1 MCELTQSSE
10 TSGRT
15 RAAVGHDHADGVSGL
30 SRREFLA
37 AVGLVAGAVGGAGL
51 SACASVDSA
60 GIPRGGRPGERM
72 LLKGGVVLTMD
83 AKLGDFDRADVLIE
97 GSKIA
102 AVGPDL
108 QAASATL
115 IDASNRIVMP
125 GFVDSHRHIWQ
136 GPIRN
141 ILPNGTLAQYFDAI
155 GGTAR
160 SLYRP
165 EDVYIG
171 DLLSAWGA
179 MNAGITTLLDWSHI
193 SNTPEHS
200 DAAIKGLMESGIR
213 GVYAHGFGAPG
224 PAMRHPDDIRRL
236 RRQYFS
242 SADQLVTLALAT
254 AFDPAHW
261 RLAREVGAP
270 ITVHANGTDELL
282 PLAEARLMGP
292 DVTYIHCCR
301 LSAKEWKLIADTG
314 GTLSIAAPVEMEM
327 GHGIPAV
334 QQALDH
340 AIPLSLSNDVETST
354 TAEFFT
360 QMRTVFLL
368 QRMQLLARARAG
380 EQNLPPLMNV
390 KQVVEIAT
398 LGGARANQLENKV
411 GSLTPGKE
419 ADIVMLATN
428 RINVMPLNNAYAAI
442 VHGMDT
448 SNVDAVFVAGRVKK
462 WKGELVGVKLDELQR
477 TAERSRDH
485 LVAQAKW
492 PRTAL
497 GGYAPGH

>member
-1 MCELTQSSE
+1 
-10 TSGRT
+10 
-15 RAAVGHDHADGVSGL
+15 
-30 SRREFLA
+30 
-37 AVGLVAGAVGGAGL
+37 
-51 SACASVDSA
+51 
-60 GIPRGGRPGERM
+60 M

-136 GPIRN
+136 GPVRN
-141 ILPNGTLAQYFDAI
+141 LLPDATLEQYFASI
-155 GGTAR
+155 GGSAR

-200 DAAIKGLMESGIR
+200 DAAIAGLLQSGIR
-213 GVYAHGFGAPG
+213 GVYAHGYGAPG
-224 PAMRHPDDIRRL
+224 PAMRYPDDLRRL
-236 RRQYFS
+236 RRQCFS

-254 AFDPAHW
+254 ALDPAHW
-261 RLAREVGAP
+261 PLARELGAP
-270 ITVHANGTDELL
+270 ITVHVNGTDQLL
-282 PLAEARLMGP
+282 PLAEAGLLGP
-292 DVTYIHCCR
+292 DVTYIHGCR
-301 LSAKEWKLIADTG
+301 LSATEWKLIADTG
-314 GTLSIAAPVEMEM
+314 GTLSISAPIEMEM

-340 AIPLSLSNDVETST
+340 GVGLSLSNDVETST
-354 TAEFFT
+354 TSEFFT

-368 QRMQLLARARAG
+368 QRMQLLARERAG
-380 EQNLPPLMNV
+380 ERHLPPLMTV

-398 LGGARANQLENKV
+398 LGGARANHLEHKI
-411 GSLTPGKE
+411 GSLTPGKD
-419 ADIVMLATN
+419 ADIIMLATD

-462 WKGELVGVKLDELQR
+462 WNGELVGVDLGELGR

-485 LVAQAKW
+485 LVAQAGW